1 MRPLSKAF
9 RRYPKGTALII
20 GTILYGWC
28 FASTHADDNT
38 AAEIVAEWDF
48 GAKED
53 VRRDGWPD
61 DWTRRTGQ
69 EYPKFIPIGIY
80 QNARTADDLAEIESF
95 RRFSSQCMVA
105 WQQGKWPWQII
116 PEKVPPEIDRLLE
129 RTLLNP
135 YLRIQMDGGAVEV
148 SSPMVEVDIHSVYFM
163 TALIHCDSEDY
174 DASAKLRFLDSKR
187 AKLFE
192 MPTKAFSGKT
202 GWKAAATESQY
213 SARDDIAFVQA
224 VVQVRPK
231 TIKSYR
237 GEFGFDAIRILRT
250 PRLSLSVDR
259 PLAYYR
265 KGEDVIARCTANGMT
280 SNQTSI
286 KLVLHDHTGKEVD
299 SVTKLFVRQD
309 SEPTRLVSK
318 RETESK
324 LNKTSYWDG
333 SCEWQMTNLQPG
345 YYEITTQLTKGKS
358 GVFELDEQFC
368 VMPLES
374 QPKPDSRFGWTMSS
388 KNNGNF
394 DVLDTMRLID
404 ILRFGQVGRVKLPVW
419 YDSRDAA
426 ASKSAI
432 ERIDRVQLAGI
443 TCVGV
448 IATPP
453 PTIRNKFTRL
463 NPSETAS
470 ALEDSLLVQS
480 FLEPVMSQMCARI
493 SDFQIGWDH
502 ETDFLSNPRLKPA
515 LEVIKNL
522 SRRYGQEAQIIAA
535 HNPLIAASKD
545 SVIDRW
551 QLYSSHPFT
560 ARETESLFGK
570 NETNDFTNKTPWLNL
585 TPLNATKYSLSAR
598 VQDLAAR
605 MLSIAGELGTQ
616 NTTAW
621 VSNPADPDV
630 GVLDSNGGPREM
642 LLPFR
647 SMAVAIAGKR
657 QVGSLPIPS
666 LGENYLLVSGDEA
679 KLIAWSARPTTPQ
692 LYLGEDVSA
701 QDVWGRTV
709 AVETI
714 ITANGPEQRLTI
726 GKWPVIIRGIDSR
739 VAKLRMGIKL
749 EETRIDP
756 IVGQAQELKVRV
768 SNPLSNLVIGQL
780 KVIAPTILAE
790 EASTSFELDQN
801 SIGSVSVPLLIRPDA
816 NTSSASIKLAF
827 AIQGEKPVTFVVD
840 QEIQVGTSDFEFE
853 VRYEID
859 SENQIRLLIAAI
871 NHQSSPLSFDCVLL
885 IPNRPRARTQ
895 IAGLVDRVSK
905 VIVLENASELTGK
918 TLWLRCEQISTNR
931 VLNYRIEINP

>member
-28 FASTHADDNT
+28 VASTRGDDNT
-38 AAEIVAEWDF
+38 AAETVAEWDF

-69 EYPKFIPIGIY
+69 DYPKFIPIGIY

-105 WQQGKWPWQII
+105 WQQGKWPWQVI

-135 YLRIQMDGGAVEV
+135 YLRIQMDGGAIEA
-148 SSPMVEVDIHSVYFM
+148 SSPMVAVDIHSVYFM

-187 AKLFE
+187 RNLFE

-213 SARDDIAFVQA
+213 SVREDIAFVQA
-224 VVQVRPK
+224 VVQVQPK
-231 TIKSYR
+231 SIKSYR
-237 GEFGFDAIRILRT
+237 GQFGFDAIRILRT

-265 KGEDVIARCTANGMT
+265 KGEEVVARCTASGMT

-299 SVTKLFVRQD
+299 SVTKQFVRQD
-309 SEPTRLVSK
+309 SESTRLVSK
-318 RETESK
+318 RQSETK
-324 LNKTSYWDG
+324 PIKTSYWDG
-333 SCEWQMTNLQPG
+333 SCEWRMANLQAG

-368 VMPLES
+368 IMPTDS
-374 QPKPDSRFGWTMSS
+374 QQKTDSRFGWTMSS
-388 KNNGNF
+388 RNNGELNGI
-394 DVLDTMRLID
+394 DTLRLIE
-404 ILRFGQVGRVKLPVW
+404 ILRFGQVGKVKLPVW
-419 YDSRDAA
+419 YDSLDAA

-453 PTIRNKFTRL
+453 STLRNKFIRL
-463 NPSETAS
+463 NLNETAS

-502 ETDFLSNPRLKPA
+502 ETDFFSNPRIRPA

-535 HNPLIAASKD
+535 HNPLIAASRV
-545 SVIDRW
+545 SAIDRF
-551 QLYSSHPFT
+551 QLFSSQPLT
-560 ARETESLFGK
+560 ARETENLSGK
-570 NETNDFTNKTPWLNL
+570 IETTDFTNKTPWLNL

-598 VQDLAAR
+598 VQDLTSR
-605 MLSIAGELGTQ
+605 MLSIAGASGTQ
-616 NTTAW
+616 STTAW

-630 GVLDSNGGPREM
+630 GLLDSNGGPREM

-647 SMAVAIAGKR
+647 SMAVAISGKR

-666 LGENYLLVSGDEA
+666 LGENYLLVSGEEA
-679 KLIAWSARPTTPQ
+679 KLIAWSARTTTAQ

-709 AVETI
+709 EVETI
-714 ITANGPEQRLTI
+714 VTENGPEQRLTI
-726 GKWPVIIRGIDSR
+726 GKWPIIIGGVDSR
-739 VAKLRMGIKL
+739 VAKLRMGVKL

-756 IVGQAQELKVRV
+756 IVGQVQELKVRV
-768 SNPLSNLVIGQL
+768 SNPLSNPLIGQL
-780 KVIAPTILAE
+780 KVIAPAVLAE
-790 EASTSFELDQN
+790 EAITSLEIDGN
-801 SIGSVSVPLLIRPDA
+801 SIGTVSVPMLIRPDA

-827 AIQGEKPVTFVVD
+827 AIQGEKHVTFVVD

-859 SENQIRLLIAAI
+859 SDNQLRLLIEAM
-871 NHQSSPLSFDCVLL
+871 NHQSNPISFDCVLL

-895 IAGLVDRVSK
+895 IAGLKDRVSK
-905 VIVLENASELTGK
+905 VIVLENATELTGK

-931 VLNYRIEINP
+931 ILNYRIEINP